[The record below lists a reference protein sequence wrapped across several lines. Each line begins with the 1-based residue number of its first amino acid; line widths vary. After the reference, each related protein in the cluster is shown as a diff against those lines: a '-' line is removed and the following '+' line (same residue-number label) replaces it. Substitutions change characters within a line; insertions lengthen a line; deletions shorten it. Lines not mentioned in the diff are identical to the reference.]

1 MIVGSA
7 PAVQVIAMEIP
18 DVQLLRSPIHGD
30 TRGWFSETYNKA
42 TFAAAG
48 VHQEFVQDNH
58 SMSSERGVVRGLH
71 FQIPPFAQG
80 KLVRV
85 VRGSIF
91 DVAVDLR
98 RNYPSFGKHV
108 SCVLSAA
115 DGKQLFVPI
124 GFAHGFCTLEA
135 HTEVVY
141 KVTNFYSREHDRG
154 VLWSDPD
161 LGISWPV
168 SRSEALLSEK
178 DLVLPA
184 FSELPGYFV

>member
-1 MIVGSA
+1 MITGTS
-7 PAVQVIAMEIP
+7 AVQIIATEIP
-18 DVQLLRSPIHGD
+18 DVQLFLTPIHSD
-30 TRGWFSETYNKA
+30 CRGWFSETYNKA
-42 TFAAAG
+42 ALAALG
-48 VHQEFVQDNH
+48 LHQEFVQDNH

-71 FQIPPFAQG
+71 FQIPPFGQG

-98 RNYPSFGKHV
+98 RNSPTFGKYV
-108 SCVLSAA
+108 SRVLSVA

-154 VLWSDPD
+154 VLWNDPD
-161 LGISWPV
+161 LGISWPIPP
-168 SRSEALLSEK
+168 SGPLLSER
-178 DLVLPA
+178 DRALPSFSGLPA
-184 FSELPGYFV
+184 YFV